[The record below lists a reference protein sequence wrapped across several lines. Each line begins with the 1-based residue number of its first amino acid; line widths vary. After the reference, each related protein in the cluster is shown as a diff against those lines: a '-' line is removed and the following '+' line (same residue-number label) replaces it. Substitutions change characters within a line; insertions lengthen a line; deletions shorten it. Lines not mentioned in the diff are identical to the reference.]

1 MNEKTLLKIAIIIS
15 ITGLVALYFI
25 SDRIETEEKV
35 IENIDATDI
44 EKDIKIKGMV
54 SNIIDKEKV
63 MLVEVSQLKG
73 ITVVVFKDG
82 NIELNEGDLVYISG
96 NVQEYEGKPEI
107 IADEIKVE

>member
-44 EKDIKIKGMV
+44 EKDIKQNGGGYR
-54 SNIIDKEKV
+54 NIAGEK
-63 MLVEVSQLKG
+63 LLTSHNQKH
-73 ITVVVFKDG
+73 ITEIAECE
-82 NIELNEGDLVYISG
+82 NSA
-96 NVQEYEGKPEI
+96 YE
-107 IADEIKVE
+107 DEKFQMRRKRF